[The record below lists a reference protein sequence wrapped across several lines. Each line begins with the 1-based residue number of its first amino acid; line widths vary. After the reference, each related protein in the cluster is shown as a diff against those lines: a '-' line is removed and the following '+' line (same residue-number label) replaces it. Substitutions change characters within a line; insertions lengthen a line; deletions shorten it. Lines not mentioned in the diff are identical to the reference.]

1 MKKIALLFLAIMAMT
16 ACGSK
21 TNSTQQVADSTV
33 VKELPDTLN
42 NAEAVTRQVDAVYSY
57 WNELR
62 EHFDESQPTVD
73 ERFGTQEWRR
83 VRQDVDAIDRE
94 CECGGFFDFGED
106 GPLDAWTYDCYEGTV
121 SANNI
126 QVKMQPDGTAEVR
139 FLIKDASTPK
149 GRPVRWLMRVE
160 NGEWRVANIFFENDD
175 DYDLLMNMRAYA
187 DDGKYNKSFNIN
199 KYLPDMKQQ
208 LAEKQDVDP
217 DGIFFDAYGL
227 VDIDLDGTPEV
238 YVQNK
243 ERFSN
248 AVFSVAGGKVSL
260 LAASFG
266 ATEIYFYEHGVGA
279 QGGCGTGCMMSD
291 CTVIKDSRPVVSFR
305 IIDEYDMEGN
315 LVESNTTKEG
325 QKITNEEYERL
336 FAQLGK
342 QVNLSAMMHDID
354 E

>member
-1 MKKIALLFLAIMAMT
+1 
-16 ACGSK
+16 
-21 TNSTQQVADSTV
+21 
-33 VKELPDTLN
+33 
-42 NAEAVTRQVDAVYSY
+42 
-57 WNELR
+57 
-62 EHFDESQPTVD
+62 
-73 ERFGTQEWRR
+73 
-83 VRQDVDAIDRE
+83 
-94 CECGGFFDFGED
+94 
-106 GPLDAWTYDCYEGTV
+106 
-121 SANNI
+121 
-126 QVKMQPDGTAEVR
+126 
-139 FLIKDASTPK
+139 
-149 GRPVRWLMRVE
+149 
-160 NGEWRVANIFFENDD
+160 
-175 DYDLLMNMRAYA
+175 
-187 DDGKYNKSFNIN
+187 
-199 KYLPDMKQQ
+199 MKQQ
-208 LAEKQDVDP
+208 SAEKQDADP

-260 LAASFG
+260 LAASFA

-342 QVNLSAMMHDID
+342 QINLSAMMHDID

>member
-1 MKKIALLFLAIMAMT
+1 
-16 ACGSK
+16 
-21 TNSTQQVADSTV
+21 
-33 VKELPDTLN
+33 
-42 NAEAVTRQVDAVYSY
+42 
-57 WNELR
+57 
-62 EHFDESQPTVD
+62 
-73 ERFGTQEWRR
+73 
-83 VRQDVDAIDRE
+83 
-94 CECGGFFDFGED
+94 
-106 GPLDAWTYDCYEGTV
+106 
-121 SANNI
+121 
-126 QVKMQPDGTAEVR
+126 
-139 FLIKDASTPK
+139 
-149 GRPVRWLMRVE
+149 MRVE

-208 LAEKQDVDP
+208 LAEKQDADP

-260 LAASFG
+260 LAASFA